1 MKVLSHLDLGVVSMK
16 PNYEEFLVNYIREE
30 VQKEIDLK
38 TQGNKATHSERVIYN
53 SALETFNKVLDKVL
67 DENKDGKAIDES

>member
-1 MKVLSHLDLGVVSMK
+1 MK

-53 SALETFNKVLDKVL
+53 NALETFNEVLDKVL
-67 DENKDGKAIDES
+67 GESKEGKEK